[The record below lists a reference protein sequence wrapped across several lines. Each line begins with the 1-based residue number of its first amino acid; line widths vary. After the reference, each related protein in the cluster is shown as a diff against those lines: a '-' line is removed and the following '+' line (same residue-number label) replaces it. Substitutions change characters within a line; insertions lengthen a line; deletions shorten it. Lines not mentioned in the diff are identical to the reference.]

1 MNGSLVFV
9 LLLVSVVMCASVMKE
24 YIKQRKKKP
33 EPNEELED
41 TLLKIESLEERIQ
54 VLERIITENRFDL
67 KSEIDSL

>member
-9 LLLVSVVMCASVMKE
+9 LVLVSIVMCASVMRE
-24 YIKQRKKKP
+24 YIRQRKKEP
-33 EPNEELED
+33 EVNDELQD
-41 TLLKIESLEERIQ
+41 TLTKIELLEERIQ